1 MRRFIWFVVLVTC
14 GLSAF
19 SQEIAISQPAAQAQF
34 QSPALI
40 TITASVSGV
49 AFQEPAHIQVTNSLT
64 GFRKLKFG
72 YNPNS
77 IYSPGNNVVAGGNNI
92 LKITLRDNGGNTN
105 WNLMQIK
112 PNAQG
117 TLVLAPYISAIGG
130 LGNTW
135 KTITIPLSDFSS
147 QIDFTALT
155 NIEFPYS
162 ANAGNFDIAFSE
174 ILFTGGTQPF
184 LWFGSGK
191 TDNKHNGNG
200 GPGEIFASLL
210 PAVYPSVYPQ
220 KVEFYAG
227 QEKIGEDASAPYEAQ
242 TMLSDTGW
250 VDLWARLVMSNND
263 QFDSPVSTVYVA
275 ASQTPSGELA
285 ISLAQPVNGSTYESP
300 AGIQVQAEVSGVPY
314 PESDY
319 LLVSNNQS
327 GFRKLKL
334 GYNPVSIYSPNN
346 NVISG
351 GNNSLQIT
359 LRDVS
364 GGGTNWQKIL
374 LKPMALGN
382 LNLAPYVSAAGG
394 IGQDW
399 KTITIPLADFSPAID
414 FTQISNIE
422 FPYSAD
428 AGFFEIAIKS
438 IVFTGGNS
446 PFVWFGE
453 GKTNNK
459 HNGNGGPGE
468 LLASVVLAGN
478 SGEFISRVEF
488 FSDNQLIFED
498 LSYPYGF
505 IWNVQNPGEYPLIAR
520 TTTNYGNQAWSAA
533 VGLEVVPPAQAV
545 SPLTIA
551 LVSPPD
557 NMQYYHPANLN
568 LQAQIGG
575 EVLPGPDYL
584 KVVNNQTGFRKLK
597 LGYSP
602 VSIHGSPQNVVAG
615 GNNNLQIILKDI
627 GNSAVWQQI
636 RIRPSATG
644 SLNLSPYMA
653 SAIDL
658 GEGWKEINIPL
669 NHFDPAID
677 FTALSF
683 FEFPYS
689 ASAPFFELGI
699 LLIKFTGGATPFI
712 WFGEGK
718 TNNAHDGFNGTGQL
732 LASMIS
738 GTAGLVQADRVAFYD
753 NGLLLAVDS
762 VAPYVFSYLNLPT
775 GLRKLSAKVTDT
787 DGAVKISD
795 TVNVMVLE
803 AIPGN
808 AMVMTIEFAS
818 VPTYADIDKAKLR
831 YNKNL
836 AYSLSLDDGYR
847 CAYTNVFPLL
857 NGGFVAGNSTTYPGL
872 YYTDGCGNDIPFK
885 AGLAWYSLGGSM
897 NDIHVNSTSY
907 VNWPELQV
915 LINAGWNVLNHSLQ
929 HAAGAGTNYD
939 FQIVENTNYVRNK
952 TGYTTRHFVIPSG
965 DANYIPAA
973 FANGMLGVYANNAAF
988 LGFSNG
994 LNVTNSLN
1002 YNQFKMYRRYMYD
1015 GYYDTT
1021 NILNPINN
1029 TASLAMNGQYM
1040 WYNDFTHR
1048 VGFTPS
1054 NGGIQFPLF
1063 AWYMQNVETLYGKS
1077 GSDRIWMAPLQEVYE
1092 YLFVRDHTPISASL
1106 NGSTLTVVIE
1116 RSQLPDS
1123 LLKYALSFVVHSDAE
1138 IAGVTLSQPCSVSF
1152 RGNTY
1157 DKLINIEWEGNV
1169 LKKGS
1174 AKGDDATGP
1183 GNDAAAISRIVLAGN
1198 PVKENLVLHLSGE
1211 IPLDYIDLF
1220 DYQGKLV
1227 SRERFD
1233 VTGAIH
1239 IALNGYKPG
1248 MYILRAVFADGLYE
1262 RLRFIKL

>member
-1 MRRFIWFVVLVTC
+1 MRRFIWFVFLFWFGLAAFAQEVT
-14 GLSAF
+14 
-19 SQEIAISQPAAQAQF
+19 ISQPAAYSQF
-34 QSPALI
+34 QSPVLI
-40 TITASVSGV
+40 SLTASVTGV
-49 AFQEPAHIQVTNSLT
+49 VAQEPAHIQVTNSQT

-77 IYSPGNNVVAGGNNI
+77 IYSPGNNVVAGGNDVV
-92 LKITLRDNGGNTN
+92 KITLRDNGGNTN

-117 TLVLAPYISAIGG
+117 TLVLAPYISAVGG
-130 LGNTW
+130 LGNSW

-147 QIDFTALT
+147 QIDFTSLS

-162 ANAGNFDIAFSE
+162 ANAGTFDLAFSE
-174 ILFTGGTQPF
+174 ILFTGGVQPF
-184 LWFGSGK
+184 LWFGEGK

-200 GPGEIFASLL
+200 GPGELIAALM
-210 PAVYPSVYPQ
+210 PAVYPPVYPL
-220 KVEFYAG
+220 KVEFFANG
-227 QEKIGEDASAPYEAQ
+227 VKIGEDAAAPYE
-242 TMLSDTGW
+242 TSILLSDTGW
-250 VDLWARLVMSNND
+250 VNLWARLMMSNNET
-263 QFDSPVSTVYVA
+263 FESPITPVYVE
-275 ASQTPSGELA
+275 ASQPPSGDLA
-285 ISLAQPVNGSTYESP
+285 ISLIQPLTGSVYESP
-300 AGIQVQAEVSGVPY
+300 ADIQVQAEVSGVPY

-334 GYNPVSIYSPNN
+334 GYHPVSIYSPNY
-346 NVISG
+346 NVIAG
-351 GNNSLQIT
+351 GNHVMQIT

-374 LKPMALGN
+374 MKPMAIGN
-382 LNLAPYVSAAGG
+382 LNLAPYVSTAGG
-394 IGQDW
+394 IGMEW
-399 KTITIPLADFSPAID
+399 KTISIPLSDFNSTID
-414 FTQISNIE
+414 FTQVSNLE

-438 IVFTGGNS
+438 IVFTGGSS

-453 GKTNNK
+453 GKTDNK

-468 LLASVVLAGN
+468 LVASLVLAGN
-478 SGEFISRVEF
+478 TGEYVSRVEF
-488 FSDNQLIFED
+488 FSNNQLLFDD

-505 IWNVQNPGEYPLIAR
+505 TWNVSSPGVYPLNAR
-520 TTTNYGNQAWSAA
+520 VTTNYGNQAWSDE
-533 VGLEVVPPAQAV
+533 VNLEVSPPAQAI
-545 SPLTIA
+545 SPLSIA
-551 LVSPPD
+551 LASPP
-557 NMQYYHPANLN
+557 NNTQYYNPVNLN
-568 LQAQIGG
+568 LLAEIGG
-575 EVLPGPDYL
+575 ETFPGPDFL

-602 VSIHGSPQNVVAG
+602 VSIHGSPQNVIAG
-615 GNNNLQIILKDI
+615 GNNNLQIVLKDL
-627 GNSAVWQQI
+627 GNSANWQKI

-644 SLNLSPYMA
+644 SLNLAPYMA
-653 SAIDL
+653 SAIDA

-669 NHFDPAID
+669 SHFDPSID

-689 ASAPFFELGI
+689 ADAPFFELGI
-699 LLIKFTGGATPFI
+699 LLIKFTGGSNPFV

-718 TNNAHDGFNGTGQL
+718 TNNAHDGFNGSGQL
-732 LASMIS
+732 LAGMVS
-738 GTAGLVQADRVAFYD
+738 GTAGLVQASRVAFYD
-753 NGLLLAVDS
+753 NGQLLAVDS
-762 VAPYVFSYLNLPT
+762 VPPFAFSYQNVPS
-775 GLRKLSAKVTDT
+775 GLRRFTARVTDT
-787 DGAVKISD
+787 DSAVKISD
-795 TVNVMVLE
+795 TVSVMVLD

-808 AMVMTIEFAS
+808 SIVMTIEFAS
-818 VPTYADIDKAKLR
+818 APTFADIDKAKLR
-831 YNKNL
+831 YNKDF

-857 NGGFVAGNSTTYPGL
+857 GGGTVAGNSTTYPGL
-872 YYTDGCGNDIPFK
+872 FYTDGCGNDIPFK

-939 FQIVENTNYVRNK
+939 YQINANTSYVRSK

-994 LNVTNSLN
+994 LNVTNALN
-1002 YNQFKMYRRYMYD
+1002 FNQFKMYRRYMYD

-1021 NILNPINN
+1021 NILNPITN
-1029 TASLAMNGQYM
+1029 TANLAQNGQFM

-1063 AWYMQNVETLYGKS
+1063 SWYMQKVESVYGKS
-1077 GSDRIWMAPLQEVYE
+1077 GSDRMWMAPLQDVYE
-1092 YLFVRDHTPISASL
+1092 YLYVRDHTPMSASL
-1106 NGSTLTVVIE
+1106 NGNTLTVVIE
-1116 RSQLPDS
+1116 RSLLPDS
-1123 LLKYALSFVVHSDAE
+1123 LLTYAMSFVVHSDAD
-1138 IAGVTLSQPCSVSF
+1138 IVGVTLSQLGIVNF

-1157 DKLINIEWEGNV
+1157 DKLINLEWEGNA
-1169 LKKGS
+1169 LKKGDIGDFVVPGE
-1174 AKGDDATGP
+1174 AKGTFTRVV
-1183 GNDAAAISRIVLAGN
+1183 SAGN
-1198 PVKENLVLHLSGE
+1198 PARENLSLQVSGN
-1211 IPLDYIDLF
+1211 IPVEYIRLYD
-1220 DYQGKLV
+1220 
-1227 SRERFD
+1227 SRGGLIRQERIGSAGS
-1233 VTGAIH
+1233 VTVGLPGI
-1239 IALNGYKPG
+1239 KPG
-1248 MYILRAVFADGLYE
+1248 VYILRAVFEDGFHE
-1262 RLRFIKL
+1262 SIRFVVL